1 MLKTSGESLNSGT
14 EATINGLVDV
24 LTESITG
31 LSQTE
36 VIKNAKDTIKDL
48 ADSKWDEYTGEDN
61 NLLKLDSSLPA
72 VSFTSDKNTA
82 PESVQVILRTE
93 EITADDDD
101 EAPDINEDTG
111 IAGTPFTRIVSV
123 FRKIIGL
130 IKSFFS

>member
-1 MLKTSGESLNSGT
+1 MLKNIRRKPYSGT